1 MSHSTLP
8 ICHRHV
14 CLVGAGARRV
24 HLLRALPG
32 AGGALWFFSHLKS
45 KISAACV
52 LCPMQAHLKKR
63 TFFSSVAC
71 SAQAAL
77 FRSASKGELAQDAPR
92 ALNAVAGVCIA
103 LLVLDGRA
111 QTNAG
116 AELYATL
123 EPGNLTLPHPTPPY
137 PTLPHPTP
145 LHQHPP

>member
-1 MSHSTLP
+1 
-8 ICHRHV
+8 
-14 CLVGAGARRV
+14 
-24 HLLRALPG
+24 
-32 AGGALWFFSHLKS
+32 
-45 KISAACV
+45 
-52 LCPMQAHLKKR
+52 MQAHLKKR